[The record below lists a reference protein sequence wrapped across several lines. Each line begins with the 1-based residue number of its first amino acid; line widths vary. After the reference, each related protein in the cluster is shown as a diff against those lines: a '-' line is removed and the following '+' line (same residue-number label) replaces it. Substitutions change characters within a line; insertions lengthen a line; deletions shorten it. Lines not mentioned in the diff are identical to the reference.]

1 MADTTQTTLLKVT
14 EELRKATEATRE
26 GNRALNRLGEET
38 STSLTAVG
46 ALVKGGDSA
55 IRNGLMKIPGA
66 NVAKI
71 AKDFAVAKMQ
81 RKKENE
87 ILAKRLG
94 ITSKQLNL
102 QVAEQEI
109 IRSKQAEFKA
119 LKDAAAA
126 LGFNSDRIREQND
139 EGVAQ
144 LSGSIREL
152 SNGQFVDQQ
161 NASSEAM
168 LRALQ
173 TFPVEAPA
181 TRSEDFSPAD
191 EISIDSTAS
200 EILKSLASENTLLS
214 VGRELQNMIS
224 APDVGMNISG
234 ASASED
240 ATEQRILADKTLSEQ
255 EKQTALLELIAGNST
270 GNGEEEEQ
278 SGGGFLSK
286 MALVLSRIGP
296 AVAGI
301 GTSIAAFSAMALA
314 KVKGLGSSVAGGARR
329 GAGGAARGAGGIA
342 KKVGKG
348 LLKAA
353 KFIPGV
359 GLAVTAIS
367 GLFDGITAGMREAKN
382 ENATGLSIA
391 REATAGVLSGISFGF
406 IEQETISKGMTG
418 IADSVSGM
426 ASSVKT
432 KITDIGASA
441 TEKFN
446 EAKDS
451 AIALGLSVKNKITDI
466 GASASEKFTEAKDSA
481 IALGLSVKDKI
492 TNIPIPTFAE
502 ASASLYNFGT
512 GFASAIGIPVPTFD
526 DAKAS
531 LTAMGTSL
539 TAGFTSL
546 FGDEDGSFSFESVSK
561 GVTGLAGGYFQ
572 KITDI
577 WNSITDIFP
586 SWEGIK
592 KMLPS
597 PKKILS
603 MLTFGLLD
611 DDEKFDAGDYI
622 SRSEVKSLVASA
634 VTKALQEQS
643 MMNSTAAANA
653 PFMFMQGANQT
664 TTSVNNI
671 TKPIMIPTPPSNP
684 NDSWW
689 NVSNL
694 F

>member
-14 EELRKATEATRE
+14 EELRKATEASRE
-26 GNRALNRLGEET
+26 SNRALNRLGEET

-109 IRSKQAEFKA
+109 IRAKQAEFKA

-152 SNGQFVDQQ
+152 SSGEFVSQQ

-270 GNGEEEEQ
+270 GNGEEEEK
-278 SGGGFLSK
+278 SGGFLSK

-382 ENATGLSIA
+382 ENATGLTIA
-391 REATAGVLSGISFGF
+391 REATAGVLSGS
-406 IEQETISKGMTG
+406 
-418 IADSVSGM
+418 
-426 ASSVKT
+426 
-432 KITDIGASA
+432 
-441 TEKFN
+441 
-446 EAKDS
+446 
-451 AIALGLSVKNKITDI
+451 
-466 GASASEKFTEAKDSA
+466 
-481 IALGLSVKDKI
+481 
-492 TNIPIPTFAE
+492 
-502 ASASLYNFGT
+502 
-512 GFASAIGIPVPTFD
+512 
-526 DAKAS
+526 
-531 LTAMGTSL
+531 
-539 TAGFTSL
+539 
-546 FGDEDGSFSFESVSK
+546 
-561 GVTGLAGGYFQ
+561 
-572 KITDI
+572 DI
-577 WNSITDIFP
+577 WTYRSR
-586 SWEGIK
+586 
-592 KMLPS
+592 
-597 PKKILS
+597 
-603 MLTFGLLD
+603 
-611 DDEKFDAGDYI
+611 DYI
-622 SRSEVKSLVASA
+622 CWYDR
-634 VTKALQEQS
+634 
-643 MMNSTAAANA
+643 NC
-653 PFMFMQGANQT
+653 
-664 TTSVNNI
+664 
-671 TKPIMIPTPPSNP
+671 
-684 NDSWW
+684 
-689 NVSNL
+689 
-694 F
+694 

>member
-14 EELRKATEATRE
+14 EELRKATEASRE
-26 GNRALNRLGEET
+26 SNRALNRLGEET

-109 IRSKQAEFKA
+109 IRAKQAEFKA

-152 SNGQFVDQQ
+152 GSGEFVSQQ

-270 GNGEEEEQ
+270 GNGEEEEK
-278 SGGGFLSK
+278 SGGFLSK

-367 GLFDGITAGMREAKN
+367 GLFDGITAGMREAEN
-382 ENATGLSIA
+382 ENATGLTIA
-391 REATAGVLSGISFGF
+391 REATAGVLSGLTFGL
-406 IEQETISKGMTG
+406 IDQETISAGMTG
-418 IADSVSGM
+418 IADGVLGIGASVS
-426 ASSVKT
+426 T
-432 KITDIGASA
+432 KLSEIGASA

-446 EAKDS
+446 
-451 AIALGLSVKNKITDI
+451 
-466 GASASEKFTEAKDSA
+466 EAKDSA

-502 ASASLYNFGT
+502 ASESLYNFST

-531 LTAMGTSL
+531 LTEMGTKL

-546 FGDEDGSFSFESVSK
+546 FGEEDGSFSFASVSK
-561 GVTGLAGGYFQ
+561 GVTGLAGEYFD
-572 KITDI
+572 KIGNI
-577 WNSITDIFP
+577 WNDISDLFP
-586 SWEGIK
+586 SMDKIK
-592 KMLPS
+592 DMLPS
-597 PKKILS
+597 PSGILS
-603 MLTFGLLD
+603 SLTGGLLGS
-611 DDEKFDAGDYI
+611 DDEEDFDPTNYVTKSD
-622 SRSEVKSLVASA
+622 VKTIVAAA
-634 VTKALQEQS
+634 VTKALKEQS
-643 MMNSTAAANA
+643 MINRTSAANA
-653 PFMFMQGANQT
+653 PFMFMQGAQNSVT
-664 TTSVNNI
+664 TIST
-671 TKPIMIPTPPSNP
+671 TKPLFMPVTVSTN
-684 NDSWW
+684 NDSGF
-689 NVSNL
+689 NKMND
-694 F
+694 

>member
-1 MADTTQTTLLKVT
+1 MADTAQQTLLKVT

-181 TRSEDFSPAD
+181 TRSEDFSPVD

-214 VGRELQNMIS
+214 IGRELQNMIS

-278 SGGGFLSK
+278 SGGGFLAK
-286 MALVLSRIGP
+286 MALVLGRIGP

-314 KVKGLGSSVAGGARR
+314 KVKGLGSSVAGGARRGGGAVAR

-367 GLFDGITAGMREAKN
+367 GLFDGITAGMREAEN
-382 ENATGLSIA
+382 ENATGLTIA
-391 REATAGVLSGISFGF
+391 REATAGVLSGLTFGL
-406 IEQETISKGMTG
+406 IDQETISAGMTG
-418 IADSVSGM
+418 IADGVLGIGASVS
-426 ASSVKT
+426 T
-432 KITDIGASA
+432 KLSEIGASA
-441 TEKFN
+441 TEKF
-446 EAKDS
+446 ESAKTS
-451 AIALGLSVKNKITDI
+451 MIEFGTSL
-466 GASASEKFTEAKDSA
+466 
-481 IALGLSVKDKI
+481 KDKI
-492 TNIPIPTFAE
+492 TSIPIPTMLE
-502 ASASLYNFGT
+502 ATESLYNFST

-531 LTAMGTSL
+531 LTEMGTKL

-546 FGDEDGSFSFESVSK
+546 FGEEDGSFSFASVSK
-561 GVTGLAGGYFQ
+561 GVTGLAGAYFDMIG
-572 KITDI
+572 KVWDDITDL
-577 WNSITDIFP
+577 FP
-586 SWEGIK
+586 SMDKIK
-592 KMLPS
+592 EWIPS
-597 PKKILS
+597 PSGILS
-603 MLTFGLLD
+603 SLTGGLLGG
-611 DDEKFDAGDYI
+611 DDEENFDPTNYVTKSD
-622 SRSEVKSLVASA
+622 VKTIVAAA
-634 VTKALQEQS
+634 VTKALKEQS
-643 MMNSTAAANA
+643 MINRTSAANA
-653 PFMFMQGANQT
+653 PFMFMQGAQNSVT
-664 TTSVNNI
+664 TIST
-671 TKPIMIPTPPSNP
+671 TKPLFMPVTVSTN
-684 NDSWW
+684 NDSGF
-689 NVSNL
+689 NKMND
-694 F
+694 

>member
-1 MADTTQTTLLKVT
+1 MADTAQQTLLKVT
-14 EELRKATEATRE
+14 EELRKATEASRE
-26 GNRALNRLGEET
+26 SNRALNRLGEET

-109 IRSKQAEFKA
+109 IRAKQAEFKA

-152 SNGQFVDQQ
+152 GSGEFVSQQ

-270 GNGEEEEQ
+270 GNGEEEEK
-278 SGGGFLSK
+278 SGGFLSK

-382 ENATGLSIA
+382 ENATGLTIA
-391 REATAGVLSGISFGF
+391 REATAGVLSGLTFGL
-406 IEQETISKGMTG
+406 IDQETISAGMTG
-418 IADSVSGM
+418 IADGVLGIGASVS
-426 ASSVKT
+426 T
-432 KITDIGASA
+432 KLSEIGASA

-446 EAKDS
+446 
-451 AIALGLSVKNKITDI
+451 
-466 GASASEKFTEAKDSA
+466 EAKDSA

-502 ASASLYNFGT
+502 ASESLYNFST

-531 LTAMGTSL
+531 LTEMGTKL

-546 FGDEDGSFSFESVSK
+546 FGEEDGSFSFASVSK
-561 GVTGLAGGYFQ
+561 GVTGLAGEYFD
-572 KITDI
+572 KIGNI
-577 WNSITDIFP
+577 WNDISDLFP
-586 SWEGIK
+586 SMDKIK
-592 KMLPS
+592 DMLPS
-597 PKKILS
+597 PSGILS
-603 MLTFGLLD
+603 SLTGGLLGS
-611 DDEKFDAGDYI
+611 DDEEDFDPTNYVTKSD
-622 SRSEVKSLVASA
+622 VKTIVAAA
-634 VTKALQEQS
+634 VTKALKEQS
-643 MMNSTAAANA
+643 MINRTSAANA
-653 PFMFMQGANQT
+653 PFMFMQGAQNSVT
-664 TTSVNNI
+664 TIST
-671 TKPIMIPTPPSNP
+671 TKPLFMPVTVSTN
-684 NDSWW
+684 NDSGF
-689 NVSNL
+689 NKMND
-694 F
+694 

>member
-1 MADTTQTTLLKVT
+1 MK
-14 EELRKATEATRE
+14 EA
-26 GNRALNRLGEET
+26 
-38 STSLTAVG
+38 
-46 ALVKGGDSA
+46 
-55 IRNGLMKIPGA
+55 
-66 NVAKI
+66 
-71 AKDFAVAKMQ
+71 
-81 RKKENE
+81 ENE
-87 ILAKRLG
+87 
-94 ITSKQLNL
+94 
-102 QVAEQEI
+102 
-109 IRSKQAEFKA
+109 
-119 LKDAAAA
+119 
-126 LGFNSDRIREQND
+126 NS
-139 EGVAQ
+139 
-144 LSGSIREL
+144 
-152 SNGQFVDQQ
+152 
-161 NASSEAM
+161 
-168 LRALQ
+168 
-173 TFPVEAPA
+173 
-181 TRSEDFSPAD
+181 
-191 EISIDSTAS
+191 
-200 EILKSLASENTLLS
+200 
-214 VGRELQNMIS
+214 
-224 APDVGMNISG
+224 
-234 ASASED
+234 
-240 ATEQRILADKTLSEQ
+240 
-255 EKQTALLELIAGNST
+255 
-270 GNGEEEEQ
+270 
-278 SGGGFLSK
+278 
-286 MALVLSRIGP
+286 
-296 AVAGI
+296 
-301 GTSIAAFSAMALA
+301 
-314 KVKGLGSSVAGGARR
+314 
-329 GAGGAARGAGGIA
+329 
-342 KKVGKG
+342 
-348 LLKAA
+348 
-353 KFIPGV
+353 
-359 GLAVTAIS
+359 
-367 GLFDGITAGMREAKN
+367 
-382 ENATGLSIA
+382 TGLSIA

-466 GASASEKFTEAKDSA
+466 GASASEKFNEAKESA

-492 TNIPIPTFAE
+492 TSIPVPTFAE
-502 ASASLYNFGT
+502 ASESLYNFGT

-653 PFMFMQGANQT
+653 PFMFMQGANQNT
-664 TTSVNNI
+664 TVVNNVS
-671 TKPIMIPTPPSNP
+671 KPIMIPTPPSNP

>member
-14 EELRKATEATRE
+14 EELRKATEASRE
-26 GNRALNRLGEET
+26 SNRALNRLGEET

-152 SNGQFVDQQ
+152 GSGEFVSQQ

-270 GNGEEEEQ
+270 GNGEEEEK
-278 SGGGFLSK
+278 SGGFLSK

-367 GLFDGITAGMREAKN
+367 GLFDGITAGMREAEN
-382 ENATGLSIA
+382 ENATGLTIA
-391 REATAGVLSGISFGF
+391 REATAGVLSGLTFGL
-406 IEQETISKGMTG
+406 IDQETISAGMTG
-418 IADSVSGM
+418 IADGVLGIGASVS
-426 ASSVKT
+426 T
-432 KITDIGASA
+432 KLSEIGASA

-446 EAKDS
+446 
-451 AIALGLSVKNKITDI
+451 
-466 GASASEKFTEAKDSA
+466 EAKDSA

-502 ASASLYNFGT
+502 ASESLYNFST

-531 LTAMGTSL
+531 LTEMGTKL

-546 FGDEDGSFSFESVSK
+546 FGEEDGSFSFASVSK
-561 GVTGLAGGYFQ
+561 GVTGLAGEYFD
-572 KITDI
+572 KIGNI
-577 WNSITDIFP
+577 WNDISDLFP
-586 SWEGIK
+586 SMDKIK
-592 KMLPS
+592 DMLPS
-597 PKKILS
+597 PSGILS
-603 MLTFGLLD
+603 SLTGGLLGS
-611 DDEKFDAGDYI
+611 DDEEDFDPTNYVTKSD
-622 SRSEVKSLVASA
+622 VKTIVAAA
-634 VTKALQEQS
+634 VTKALKEQS
-643 MMNSTAAANA
+643 MINRTSAANA
-653 PFMFMQGANQT
+653 PFMFMQGAQNSVT
-664 TTSVNNI
+664 TIST
-671 TKPIMIPTPPSNP
+671 TKPLFMPVTVSTN
-684 NDSWW
+684 NDSGF
-689 NVSNL
+689 NKMND
-694 F
+694 

>member
-1 MADTTQTTLLKVT
+1 MADTAQQTLLKVT

-109 IRSKQAEFKA
+109 IRAKQAEFKA

-181 TRSEDFSPAD
+181 TRSEDFSPVD

-270 GNGEEEEQ
+270 GNGEEEEK
-278 SGGGFLSK
+278 SGGFLSK

-382 ENATGLSIA
+382 ENSTGLTIA
-391 REATAGVLSGISFGF
+391 REATAGVLSGLTFGL
-406 IEQETISKGMTG
+406 IDQETISAGMTG
-418 IADSVSGM
+418 IADGVLGIGASVS
-426 ASSVKT
+426 T
-432 KITDIGASA
+432 KLSEIGASA
-441 TEKFN
+441 TEKF
-446 EAKDS
+446 DS
-451 AIALGLSVKNKITDI
+451 AKTSMIAFGTSL
-466 GASASEKFTEAKDSA
+466 
-481 IALGLSVKDKI
+481 KDKI
-492 TNIPIPTFAE
+492 TSIPIPTMLE
-502 ASASLYNFGT
+502 ATESLYNFGT
-512 GFASAIGIPVPTFD
+512 GFASAIGIPVPSFD

-586 SWEGIK
+586 SWEEIK

>member
-14 EELRKATEATRE
+14 EELRKATEASRE
-26 GNRALNRLGEET
+26 SNRALNRLGEET

-181 TRSEDFSPAD
+181 TRSEDFSPVD

-270 GNGEEEEQ
+270 GNGEEEEK
-278 SGGGFLSK
+278 SGGFLSK

-314 KVKGLGSSVAGGARR
+314 KVGLGSSVAGGARR

-382 ENATGLSIA
+382 ENATGLTIA
-391 REATAGVLSGISFGF
+391 REATAGVLSGLTFGL
-406 IEQETISKGMTG
+406 IDQETISAGMTG
-418 IADSVSGM
+418 IADGVLGIGASVS
-426 ASSVKT
+426 T
-432 KITDIGASA
+432 KLSEIGASA

-502 ASASLYNFGT
+502 ASESLYNFST

>member
-1 MADTTQTTLLKVT
+1 MADTAQQTLLKVT

-109 IRSKQAEFKA
+109 IRAKQAEFKA

-152 SNGQFVDQQ
+152 GSGEFVSQQ

-270 GNGEEEEQ
+270 GNGEEEEK
-278 SGGGFLSK
+278 SGGFLSK

-329 GAGGAARGAGGIA
+329 GAGGAARGAGGAARGAGGIA

-367 GLFDGITAGMREAKN
+367 GLFDGITAGMREAEN
-382 ENATGLSIA
+382 ENATGLTIA
-391 REATAGVLSGISFGF
+391 REATAGVLSGLTFGL
-406 IEQETISKGMTG
+406 IDQETISAGMTG
-418 IADSVSGM
+418 IADGVLGIGASVS
-426 ASSVKT
+426 T
-432 KITDIGASA
+432 KLSEIGASA
-441 TEKFN
+441 TEKF
-446 EAKDS
+446 ESAKTS
-451 AIALGLSVKNKITDI
+451 MIEFGTSL
-466 GASASEKFTEAKDSA
+466 
-481 IALGLSVKDKI
+481 KDKI
-492 TNIPIPTFAE
+492 TSIPIPTMLE
-502 ASASLYNFGT
+502 ATESLYNFST

-546 FGDEDGSFSFESVSK
+546 FGDEDGSFSFASVSK

-664 TTSVNNI
+664 TTSINNI

>member
-1 MADTTQTTLLKVT
+1 MAKDDTQSTLLKVT

-26 GNRALNRLGEET
+26 GNRSLNRLGEET
-38 STSLTAVG
+38 SASMSAVG

-55 IRNGLMKIPGA
+55 IRNGLMKLPGA

-71 AKDFAVAKMQ
+71 AKDFILAKHQ

-109 IRSKQAEFKA
+109 IRAQKEEFKA
-119 LKDAAAA
+119 LKAAAEA
-126 LGFNSDRIREQND
+126 MGFNSDRIKEQND

-144 LSGSIREL
+144 LSGSIREM
-152 SNGQFVDQQ
+152 NGQFVSQS
-161 NASSEAM
+161 NASDEAI

-173 TFPVEAPA
+173 TPTPKAPSTKA
-181 TRSEDFSPAD
+181 EDFNPVD

-270 GNGEEEEQ
+270 GNGEEEEK
-278 SGGGFLSK
+278 SGGFLSK

-301 GTSIAAFSAMALA
+301 GTSIAAFSAMVLA
-314 KVKGLGSSVAGGARR
+314 
-329 GAGGAARGAGGIA
+329 GAGGIA

-367 GLFDGITAGMREAKN
+367 GLFDGITAGMREAEN
-382 ENATGLSIA
+382 ENATGLTIA
-391 REATAGVLSGISFGF
+391 REATAGVLSGLTFGL
-406 IEQETISKGMTG
+406 IDQETISSKMTG
-418 IADSVSGM
+418 IADGITGV

-432 KITDIGASA
+432 KLTDISASATEKFTEAKDSAIALGLSVKTKLTDISASA

-451 AIALGLSVKNKITDI
+451 AIALGLSVK
-466 GASASEKFTEAKDSA
+466 
-481 IALGLSVKDKI
+481 DKI
-492 TNIPIPTFAE
+492 TSIPIPTFAE
-502 ASASLYNFGT
+502 ASESLYNFGT

-531 LTAMGTSL
+531 LTEMGTKL

-546 FGDEDGSFSFESVSK
+546 FGEEDGSFSFASVSK
-561 GVTGLAGGYFQ
+561 GVTGLAGEYFD
-572 KITDI
+572 KIGNI
-577 WNSITDIFP
+577 WNDISDLFP
-586 SWEGIK
+586 SMDKIK
-592 KMLPS
+592 DMLPS
-597 PKKILS
+597 PSGILS
-603 MLTFGLLD
+603 SLTGGLLGS
-611 DDEKFDAGDYI
+611 DDEENFDPTNYVT
-622 SRSEVKSLVASA
+622 RSDVKTIVAAA
-634 VTKALQEQS
+634 VTKALKEQS
-643 MMNSTAAANA
+643 MINRTSAANA
-653 PFMFMQGANQT
+653 PFMFMQGAQNSVT
-664 TTSVNNI
+664 TIST
-671 TKPIMIPTPPSNP
+671 TKPLFMPVTVSTN
-684 NDSWW
+684 NDSDF
-689 NVSNL
+689 NKMNG
-694 F
+694 

>member
-1 MADTTQTTLLKVT
+1 MAKNDNDFSQLALDFAKQNQLTRQAIHEQGEKTIREFGVLGKAQDVSGKGLKFV
-14 EELRKATEATRE
+14 
-26 GNRALNRLGEET
+26 LN
-38 STSLTAVG
+38 
-46 ALVKGGDSA
+46 
-55 IRNGLMKIPGA
+55 KIPGA
-66 NVAKI
+66 KVYQKLFRTDAQKKAKELKQANKALADSLGMKVGDLKKFQQKANLKEQKQSQLKGLNEAVKKLGLTAGDI
-71 AKDFAVAKMQ
+71 GKNNDLALLMDEFHVPNKDDD
-81 RKKENE
+81 
-87 ILAKRLG
+87 
-94 ITSKQLNL
+94 SKQ
-102 QVAEQEI
+102 EQ
-109 IRSKQAEFKA
+109 
-119 LKDAAAA
+119 
-126 LGFNSDRIREQND
+126 
-139 EGVAQ
+139 
-144 LSGSIREL
+144 
-152 SNGQFVDQQ
+152 
-161 NASSEAM
+161 
-168 LRALQ
+168 
-173 TFPVEAPA
+173 
-181 TRSEDFSPAD
+181 
-191 EISIDSTAS
+191 
-200 EILKSLASENTLLS
+200 
-214 VGRELQNMIS
+214 
-224 APDVGMNISG
+224 SG
-234 ASASED
+234 AKASED
-240 ATEQRILADKTLSEQ
+240 ATELRILNDSMLSEQ
-255 EKQTALLELIAGNST
+255 EKQTALLQLLVDGSNDAKR
-270 GNGEEEEQ
+270 EEEKS
-278 SGGGFLSK
+278 SGGLFSSIAKMGKTFLT
-286 MALVLSRIGP
+286 A
-296 AVAGI
+296 I
-301 GTSIAAFSAMALA
+301 GTIGASFAALPIIKKLTKFFMPKVVTPPTTPRPVATGPLKKDGTPDKRFKANKVVTPPVKPPVKAGSTLKNMAKLGL
-314 KVKGLGSSVAGGARR
+314 KG
-329 GAGGAARGAGGIA
+329 
-342 KKVGKG
+342 
-348 LLKAA
+348 A
-353 KFIPGV
+353 KFLPVV

-451 AIALGLSVKNKITDI
+451 AIALGLSVK
-466 GASASEKFTEAKDSA
+466 
-481 IALGLSVKDKI
+481 DKI

-502 ASASLYNFGT
+502 ASESLYNFST

-586 SWEGIK
+586 SWEEIK

-653 PFMFMQGANQT
+653 PFMFMQGANQNT
-664 TTSVNNI
+664 TMVNNVS
-671 TKPIMIPTPPSNP
+671 KPIMIPTPPSNP

>member
-1 MADTTQTTLLKVT
+1 MATDTQSTLLKVT
-14 EELRKATEATRE
+14 EELRKATEASRE
-26 GNRALNRLGEET
+26 SNRALNRLGEET

-181 TRSEDFSPAD
+181 TRSEDFSPVD

-329 GAGGAARGAGGIA
+329 GAGGAARGAGGAARGAGGIA

-382 ENATGLSIA
+382 ENATGLTIA
-391 REATAGVLSGISFGF
+391 REATAGVLSGLTFGL
-406 IEQETISKGMTG
+406 IDQETISAGMTG
-418 IADSVSGM
+418 IADGVLGIGASVS
-426 ASSVKT
+426 T
-432 KITDIGASA
+432 KLSEIGASA

-446 EAKDS
+446 
-451 AIALGLSVKNKITDI
+451 
-466 GASASEKFTEAKDSA
+466 EAKDSA

-502 ASASLYNFGT
+502 ASESLYNFST

-531 LTAMGTSL
+531 LTEMGTKL

-546 FGDEDGSFSFESVSK
+546 FGEEDGSFSFASVSK
-561 GVTGLAGGYFQ
+561 GVTGLAGAYFDMIG
-572 KITDI
+572 KVWDDITDL
-577 WNSITDIFP
+577 FP
-586 SWEGIK
+586 SMDKIK
-592 KMLPS
+592 EWIPS
-597 PKKILS
+597 PSGILS
-603 MLTFGLLD
+603 SLTGGLLGG
-611 DDEKFDAGDYI
+611 DDEENFDPTNYVTKSD
-622 SRSEVKSLVASA
+622 VKTIVAAA
-634 VTKALQEQS
+634 VTKALKEQS
-643 MMNSTAAANA
+643 MINRTSAANA
-653 PFMFMQGANQT
+653 PFMFMQGAQNSVT
-664 TTSVNNI
+664 TIST
-671 TKPIMIPTPPSNP
+671 TKPLFMPVTVSTN
-684 NDSWW
+684 NDSGF
-689 NVSNL
+689 NKMND
-694 F
+694 

>member
-14 EELRKATEATRE
+14 EELRKATEASRE
-26 GNRALNRLGEET
+26 SNRALNRLGEET

-109 IRSKQAEFKA
+109 IRAKQAEFKA

-152 SNGQFVDQQ
+152 GSGEFVSQQ

-270 GNGEEEEQ
+270 GNGEEEEK
-278 SGGGFLSK
+278 SGGFLSK

-382 ENATGLSIA
+382 ENATGLTIA
-391 REATAGVLSGISFGF
+391 REATAGVLSGLTFGL
-406 IEQETISKGMTG
+406 IDQETISAGMTG
-418 IADSVSGM
+418 IADGVLGIGASVS
-426 ASSVKT
+426 T
-432 KITDIGASA
+432 KLSEIGASA

-446 EAKDS
+446 EAK
-451 AIALGLSVKNKITDI
+451 
-466 GASASEKFTEAKDSA
+466 ESA

-502 ASASLYNFGT
+502 ASESLYNFST

-531 LTAMGTSL
+531 LTEMGTKL

-546 FGDEDGSFSFESVSK
+546 FGEEDGSFSFASVSK
-561 GVTGLAGGYFQ
+561 GVTGLAGEYFD
-572 KITDI
+572 KIGNI
-577 WNSITDIFP
+577 WNDISDLFP
-586 SWEGIK
+586 SMDKIK
-592 KMLPS
+592 DMLPS
-597 PKKILS
+597 PSGILS
-603 MLTFGLLD
+603 SLTGGLLGS
-611 DDEKFDAGDYI
+611 DDEEDFDPTNYVTKSD
-622 SRSEVKSLVASA
+622 VKTIVAAA
-634 VTKALQEQS
+634 VTKALKEQS
-643 MMNSTAAANA
+643 MINRTSAANA
-653 PFMFMQGANQT
+653 PFMFMQGAQNSVT
-664 TTSVNNI
+664 TIST
-671 TKPIMIPTPPSNP
+671 TKPLFMPVTVSTN
-684 NDSWW
+684 NDSGF
-689 NVSNL
+689 NKMND
-694 F
+694 

>member
-14 EELRKATEATRE
+14 EELRKATEASRE
-26 GNRALNRLGEET
+26 SNRALNRLGEET

-109 IRSKQAEFKA
+109 IRAKQAEFKA

-152 SNGQFVDQQ
+152 GSGEFVSQQ

-270 GNGEEEEQ
+270 GNGEEEEK
-278 SGGGFLSK
+278 SGGFLSK

-382 ENATGLSIA
+382 ENATGLTIA
-391 REATAGVLSGISFGF
+391 REATAGVLSGLTFGL
-406 IEQETISKGMTG
+406 IDQETISAGMTG
-418 IADSVSGM
+418 IADGVLGIGASVS
-426 ASSVKT
+426 T
-432 KITDIGASA
+432 KLSEIGASA

-446 EAKDS
+446 
-451 AIALGLSVKNKITDI
+451 
-466 GASASEKFTEAKDSA
+466 EAKDSA

-502 ASASLYNFGT
+502 ASESLYNFST

-531 LTAMGTSL
+531 LTEMGTKL

-546 FGDEDGSFSFESVSK
+546 FGEEDGSFSFASVSK
-561 GVTGLAGGYFQ
+561 GVTGLAGEYFD
-572 KITDI
+572 KIGNI
-577 WNSITDIFP
+577 WNDISDLFP
-586 SWEGIK
+586 SMDKIK
-592 KMLPS
+592 DMLPS
-597 PKKILS
+597 PSGILS
-603 MLTFGLLD
+603 SLTGGLLGS
-611 DDEKFDAGDYI
+611 DDEEDFDPTNYVTKSD
-622 SRSEVKSLVASA
+622 VKTIVAAA
-634 VTKALQEQS
+634 VTKALKEQS
-643 MMNSTAAANA
+643 MINRTSAANA
-653 PFMFMQGANQT
+653 PFMFMQGAQNSVT
-664 TTSVNNI
+664 TIST
-671 TKPIMIPTPPSNP
+671 TKPLFMPVTVSTN
-684 NDSWW
+684 NDSGF
-689 NVSNL
+689 NKMND
-694 F
+694 

>member
-1 MADTTQTTLLKVT
+1 MASKKN
-14 EELRKATEATRE
+14 E
-26 GNRALNRLGEET
+26 
-38 STSLTAVG
+38 LTAFDKL
-46 ALVKGGDSA
+46 ALA
-55 IRNGLMKIPGA
+55 IRASNDEAKQSNKETVQANSVTAEKMSKVGKAATASAKAAGTGLKFISKKLPGA
-66 NVAKI
+66 KLVMGTYKL
-71 AKDFAVAKMQ
+71 F
-81 RKKENE
+81 
-87 ILAKRLG
+87 
-94 ITSKQLNL
+94 
-102 QVAEQEI
+102 
-109 IRSKQAEFKA
+109 
-119 LKDAAAA
+119 
-126 LGFNSDRIREQND
+126 
-139 EGVAQ
+139 
-144 LSGSIREL
+144 
-152 SNGQFVDQQ
+152 
-161 NASSEAM
+161 ASSEDKIQKKKAKAAQNAFRLQLGLTKSEFAKKSASAKLLSSQKDQVKALTEAAKSLNM
-168 LRALQ
+168 TDDEIKNLAAITALQ
-173 TFPVEAPA
+173 TKINEEENKLKGKDNK
-181 TRSEDFSPAD
+181 EDKGGK
-191 EISIDSTAS
+191 E
-200 EILKSLASENTLLS
+200 E
-214 VGRELQNMIS
+214 Q
-224 APDVGMNISG
+224 SG
-234 ASASED
+234 AKASED
-240 ATEQRILADKTLSEQ
+240 ATELRILNDNMLSEQ
-255 EKQTALLELIAGNST
+255 EKQTSLLQRLVDAREDAKKDAEKS
-270 GNGEEEEQ
+270 
-278 SGGGFLSK
+278 SGGIFGSIGK
-286 MALVLSRIGP
+286 MGKTIMTAVSAIGASLLTLTGLPALKKLIFGP
-296 AVAGI
+296 KVDKPLKTPKVPKNVPTVGRD
-301 GTSIAAFSAMALA
+301 A
-314 KVKGLGSSVAGGARR
+314 KGRFTKLPAKPPVKPPVGLGSM
-329 GAGGAARGAGGIA
+329 A
-342 KKVGKG
+342 KKFGLVALRGLKLVPVVGQI
-348 LLKAA
+348 AM
-353 KFIPGV
+353 
-359 GLAVTAIS
+359 AVT
-367 GLFDGITAGMREAKN
+367 GLYDGITAGMREAEN

-432 KITDIGASA
+432 KITDIGVSA

-451 AIALGLSVKNKITDI
+451 AIALGLSVKNKMVDI
-466 GASASEKFTEAKDSA
+466 GASATEKFNEAKDSA

-492 TNIPIPTFAE
+492 TSIPIPTFAE
-502 ASASLYNFGT
+502 ASESLYNLGT
-512 GFASAIGIPVPTFD
+512 GFATAIGIPVPTFD

>member
-14 EELRKATEATRE
+14 EELRKATEASRE
-26 GNRALNRLGEET
+26 SNRALNRLGEET

-109 IRSKQAEFKA
+109 IRAKQAEFKA

-152 SNGQFVDQQ
+152 GSGEFVSQQ

-382 ENATGLSIA
+382 ENATGLTIA
-391 REATAGVLSGISFGF
+391 REATAGVLSGLTFGL
-406 IEQETISKGMTG
+406 IDQETISAGMTG
-418 IADSVSGM
+418 IADGVLGIGASVS
-426 ASSVKT
+426 T
-432 KITDIGASA
+432 KLSEIGASA

-446 EAKDS
+446 
-451 AIALGLSVKNKITDI
+451 
-466 GASASEKFTEAKDSA
+466 EAKDSA

-502 ASASLYNFGT
+502 ASESLYNFST

-531 LTAMGTSL
+531 LTEMGTKL

-546 FGDEDGSFSFESVSK
+546 FGEEDGSFSFASVSK
-561 GVTGLAGGYFQ
+561 GVTGLAGEYFD
-572 KITDI
+572 KIGNI
-577 WNSITDIFP
+577 WNDISDLFP
-586 SWEGIK
+586 SMDKIK
-592 KMLPS
+592 DMLPS
-597 PKKILS
+597 PSGILS
-603 MLTFGLLD
+603 SLTGGLLGS
-611 DDEKFDAGDYI
+611 DDEEDFDPTNYVTKSD
-622 SRSEVKSLVASA
+622 VKTIVAAA
-634 VTKALQEQS
+634 VTKALKEQS
-643 MMNSTAAANA
+643 MINRTSAANA
-653 PFMFMQGANQT
+653 PFMFMQGAQNSVT
-664 TTSVNNI
+664 TIST
-671 TKPIMIPTPPSNP
+671 TKPLFMPVTVSTN
-684 NDSWW
+684 NDSGF
-689 NVSNL
+689 NKMND
-694 F
+694 